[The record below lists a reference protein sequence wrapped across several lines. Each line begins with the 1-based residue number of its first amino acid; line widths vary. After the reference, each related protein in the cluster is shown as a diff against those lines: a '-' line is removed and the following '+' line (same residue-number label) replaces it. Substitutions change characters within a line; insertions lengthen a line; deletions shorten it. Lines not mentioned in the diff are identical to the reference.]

1 MGYMVLIIFVMLGEA
16 HMGIAMETK
25 MVVCEEGMFRVP
37 GVDVSP
43 EKLILEISLQSCG

>member
-25 MVVCEEGMFRVP
+25 MVVCKEGMF
-37 GVDVSP
+37 
-43 EKLILEISLQSCG
+43 